1 MINVGIVGCG
11 RIIEEGHAPAYSKL
25 KDRFRVVAVADPS
38 SARRDL
44 IGEPLNVPAR
54 RRLADWNDLMA
65 LDDVSL
71 IDMALPHFLHLESCV
86 AVANSCKAIL
96 MDKLMATSLDEASAV
111 MEAVA
116 GSDAPACIVH
126 NYLYRSAHAAA
137 LELISEGA
145 IGNPFLYHRGSQF
158 MSGHWPGV
166 SAYDADWRTKAAKA
180 GGGALIDNAY
190 HYLYLASAF
199 LGSPVTNVYERT
211 DTFIHDIEVEDTV
224 LATLEHGG
232 SGVSSIEVG
241 WSAAGA
247 QEYEE
252 IHGAEGSIALD
263 RDGHAL
269 GILRAEEWEFPEVAE
284 SDFWGYDGLF
294 AAYADAIE
302 SGGEVPVPF
311 EDGYQNIKVVM
322 AAYASGRSGESV
334 DVG

>member
-11 RIIEEGHAPAYSKL
+11 RIIEEGHAPAFSKL
-25 KDRFRVVAVADPS
+25 KDRFRIVAVADPS
-38 SARRDL
+38 RERRDL
-44 IGEPLNVPAR
+44 IGQILNVPDG

-86 AVANSCKAIL
+86 AAAKSGKAIL
-96 MDKLMATSLDEASAV
+96 MEKPMATSQDEASAI
-111 MEAVA
+111 MAAVA
-116 GSDAPACIVH
+116 GSDAPSCIVH

-137 LELISEGA
+137 LKLISEGA
-145 IGNPFLYHRGSQF
+145 IGKPFLYRCSQF

-166 SAYDADWRTKAAKA
+166 SAYDPDWRTKAAKA

-190 HYLYLASAF
+190 HYLYLAASF
-199 LGSPVTNVYERT
+199 MGSPVTNVYART
-211 DTFIHDIEVEDTV
+211 GTFVHDIEVEDTV
-224 LATLEHGG
+224 LVTLGHGG
-232 SGVSSIEVG
+232 NGVSSIEVG

-252 IHGAEGSIALD
+252 IHGTEGSIALD
-263 RDGHAL
+263 RDGHPL
-269 GILRAEEWEFPEVAE
+269 GVLRADEWEFPEVLE

-302 SGGEVPVPF
+302 SGGEAPVPF
-311 EDGYQNIKVVM
+311 SEGYQNIKVVM
-322 AAYASGRSGESV
+322 AAYESGRSGQSV
-334 DVG
+334 EVG